1 MAYLGKGRR
10 EDLFVLATE
19 LNLKFD
25 KSMTIATLKEDLII
39 GSENYDEELTK
50 NIHSTIVE
58 DRKAREENLRIE
70 EQKEK
75 LRIEEQKEKLRIEE
89 QKEKLR
95 IEEQKEKLRIEER
108 EEKLRFEQL
117 RLDEQKR
124 KDEFELEKLR
134 IQTQSKLGAD
144 TSKETQRLNIDK
156 KNWVSHLL
164 GLLPT
169 EVSHIIAREPD
180 DKANSYEHV
189 KDLLLKRFKLAPEK
203 FRQLFVTHQKAPE
216 RTWIDFYHELNTY
229 FNGWIDG
236 LKIDTFNK
244 LSDLIITDQLKRKT
258 PFEFKEYYLDEWA
271 NMNSPVQLAEKLEE
285 FEDFKRT
292 LKQKSSSPFVK
303 KQEFRFTEKNRR
315 YEAPRK
321 FEYNRKDK
329 KFPASTNYNKNYDKH
344 SNHNASKHAQTKF
357 SKSQKFKEPPKET
370 CTLIVKEGLRTKE
383 IFFGKVNITALI
395 DSGSTVSL
403 LRENTSRRIMDPR
416 KLSKNKMLLTG
427 IGEAQ
432 VTTIGSFEHKFKIDD
447 ENYSLTW
454 HVVPTD
460 KLKFEAVIGSD
471 LLEQASISFTKE
483 GVKFNKYENHAQLM
497 QISAENLQE
506 ELDLRHVE
514 NRQIKKELEKLI
526 QDYKPEKTASTDVTM
541 RIILQD
547 EEPVCQHP
555 RRLAFTERQRKVNKQ
570 MKNGSTKALYVR
582 VLQNMQVNRNG
593 KKKDGPSRMCIDYR
607 KLNQKLVKDKFPL
620 PIIEDVLDT
629 LQEAKVYSTLDLR
642 NGFFHVD
649 VDEDCRKY
657 TSFIVPDG
665 QFEFNK
671 VPFGLSTSPGVFQR
685 YVSSIFRDLTRK
697 GIVISYLDDLVI
709 PAKNEQEGLEKFKII
724 FEVAKKYGLEIKF
737 KKCQFLKKKIEFLGH
752 IVESGTIKPSPT
764 KTLAVRNFPE
774 PTTIKQVQS
783 FLGLTGYFRKYIKDY
798 SKIAKPLSDLTRKEN
813 LFVFF
818 GTQQKEA
825 FEKLKKIMSEGP
837 ILHLYK
843 YGRKTELHT
852 DACKQGYGAILLQ
865 EAEDGK
871 LHPVYYMS
879 KRQIQ
884 QKKRQHFKIVTDCSA
899 FQKTM
904 QKKELITRIARW
916 ALQLEE
922 FDYEIEHRAGSRM
935 KHVDALSRYPVMMV
949 CNDTLTSKLKN
960 AQEEDDNI
968 QTLKSLLEKQES
980 EEFLS
985 EMVYSTK
992 YLNGRE
998 LIVTPKAMQAELIK
1012 LIHEN
1017 GHFSVGKTEEIV
1029 KQEFFIPNFSNVVKE
1044 VIVNCVPC
1052 ILANKKTGKKEG
1064 FLNPISKESIP
1075 LSTYHVDFIGPL
1087 PSTNKSYQHI
1097 FTVVDAFTKFTWLYP
1112 IKTVSAESAFEK
1124 LKQQQKTFGNPIR
1137 IISDRGSAFTS
1148 KLFNDYCDEENIQHL
1163 QIATGGPQRN
1173 GQVERIHQTLIP
1185 VLTKLSLDDSMK
1197 WYKYVDRL
1205 QRILNSTISRSTKW
1219 TPFELLVGI
1228 KTRNKEDIL
1237 IKDLLLEEMA
1247 KELLEQREFLR
1258 NDAKKNIETL
1268 QSENRKTYN
1277 RRRKKASL
1285 YKEGDLVAIQR
1296 TQFGAG
1302 LKLRPKFLGPYK
1314 VTKVNSKDRYEV
1326 EKIGQ
1331 HDGPNSTTTSAD
1343 LMKHFYP

>member
-1 MAYLGKGRR
+1 MGKY
-10 EDLFVLATE
+10 E
-19 LNLKFD
+19 L
-25 KSMTIATLKEDLII
+25 
-39 GSENYDEELTK
+39 
-50 NIHSTIVE
+50 
-58 DRKAREENLRIE
+58 
-70 EQKEK
+70 
-75 LRIEEQKEKLRIEE
+75 
-89 QKEKLR
+89 
-95 IEEQKEKLRIEER
+95 
-108 EEKLRFEQL
+108 
-117 RLDEQKR
+117 
-124 KDEFELEKLR
+124 
-134 IQTQSKLGAD
+134 
-144 TSKETQRLNIDK
+144 
-156 KNWVSHLL
+156 
-164 GLLPT
+164 
-169 EVSHIIAREPD
+169 
-180 DKANSYEHV
+180 
-189 KDLLLKRFKLAPEK
+189 
-203 FRQLFVTHQKAPE
+203 
-216 RTWIDFYHELNTY
+216 
-229 FNGWIDG
+229 
-236 LKIDTFNK
+236 
-244 LSDLIITDQLKRKT
+244 
-258 PFEFKEYYLDEWA
+258 
-271 NMNSPVQLAEKLEE
+271 PVQLAEKLEE

-292 LKQKSSSPFVK
+292 LKQKSSGPNVK

-315 YEAPRK
+315 YESPGK
-321 FEYNRKDK
+321 FEYKKKDK
-329 KFPASTNYNKNYDKH
+329 KFPASTNYNKHYEAPVTKYESVQRYQDSAQKGYYNKNYEKH
-344 SNHNASKHAQTKF
+344 SNHNSSKHAQTNY

-370 CTLIVKEGLRTKE
+370 CTLIVKEGLR
-383 IFFGKVNITALI
+383 FFWKGENHGAHI

-403 LRENTSRRIMDPR
+403 LRENTSRRIMDPT

-432 VTTIGSFEHKFKIDD
+432 VTTIGSFEHEFKIDD

-497 QISAENLQE
+497 QISAENLQK

-541 RIILQD
+541 RIILKD

-555 RRLAFTERQRKVNKQ
+555 RQLAFTERQEVNKQ
-570 MKNGSTKALYVR
+570 IEEWLNEGIIR
-582 VLQNMQVNRNG
+582 
-593 KKKDGPSRMCIDYR
+593 PSSAEYASPIVM
-607 KLNQKLVKDKFPL
+607 KLVKDKFPL

-709 PAKNEQEGLEKFKII
+709 PAKNEQEGLEKLKII

-764 KTLAVRNFPE
+764 KTLAVRKFPE

-813 LFVFF
+813 LFVF
-818 GTQQKEA
+818 GIQQEA
-825 FEKLKKIMSEGP
+825 FEKLKKILSEGP

-879 KRQIQ
+879 K
-884 QKKRQHFKIVTDCSA
+884 
-899 FQKTM
+899 KTNTAEENISEDYA
-904 QKKELITRIARW
+904 KKELITRIARW

-980 EEFLS
+980 EEIFERNGIL
-985 EMVYSTK
+985 YK
-992 YLNGRE
+992 YLNNRE

-1029 KQEFFIPNFSNVVKE
+1029 KQEFFIPNLSNVVKK
-1044 VIVNCVPC
+1044 IIINCVPC

-1112 IKTVSAESAFEK
+1112 VKTVSAESALEK

-1163 QIATGGPQRN
+1163 QIATGVPRGN
-1173 GQVERIHQTLIP
+1173 GQVERIHRTLIP
-1185 VLTKLSLDDSMK
+1185 VLTKLSLDDSTK

-1228 KTRNKEDIL
+1228 KMRNKEDIL

-1258 NDAKKNIETL
+1258 NDAKRTSKPYSLKIE
-1268 QSENRKTYN
+1268 
-1277 RRRKKASL
+1277 RRITEEER
-1285 YKEGDLVAIQR
+1285 
-1296 TQFGAG
+1296 
-1302 LKLRPKFLGPYK
+1302 KLRYTKKLRLRAKTVLLLAAYHNGQPDCTLSAAVLPPFSSRPEENLKYTKKTEQTRTIRQIYK
-1314 VTKVNSKDRYEV
+1314 D
-1326 EKIGQ
+1326 
-1331 HDGPNSTTTSAD
+1331 
-1343 LMKHFYP
+1343 